1 MKDTYLTVMDYNSNE
16 VITYIITY
24 EVEDY
29 EAWLSVHTSH
39 QLDEIHWMVN
49 DCMPEIKAY
58 LQH

>member
-29 EAWLSVHTSH
+29 EAWLLAHTNH
-39 QLDEIHWMVN
+39 QPDEVYYIISE
-49 DCMPEIKAY
+49 CMPDIKTY
-58 LQH
+58 L